1 MTTAMTVPSDTPD
14 APAPA
19 RPAELD
25 MDRLSLLLFGHAA
38 FQYLN
43 AACELKLLDLLM
55 ERGPLE
61 ATAIRTELGLAER
74 AADILLLGCT
84 SLGLTR
90 KEDGRYRAAALIE
103 SLAEE
108 GNWSKL
114 RDTVA
119 FEAHIVYP
127 GQEDFVASL
136 RENSNV
142 GLRRIPGDHPDL
154 YHRFSLHPRLET
166 VFYRYMR
173 SWSQL
178 ANAHLVAALD
188 LRGATRLLD
197 CGGGDAVNALA
208 LAAHHP
214 DLEVTILEIPSSA
227 PMTEKKIS
235 EAGLGER
242 VSVQPCDMFADA
254 FPGGMDCVLF
264 AHQLVIWTPEENT
277 ALLRKAHD
285 ALAPGGRVVL
295 FNSMSN
301 DEGDGPVVAALDSVY
316 FASLPAEGGMI
327 YPWRLHE
334 ECLRAAG
341 FTAIE
346 RVEVPGWTPHGI
358 IVATKPGTEPVTRSE
373 AESESEPVAE
383 QGA

>member
-1 MTTAMTVPSDTPD
+1 MTIPTMTTSSNPAAALD
-14 APAPA
+14 AAQPG
-19 RPAELD
+19 ELT

-55 ERGPLE
+55 ERGPLTRDE
-61 ATAIRTELGLAER
+61 IRAELGLAER

-90 KEDGRYRAAALIE
+90 KEEDRYGTAPLIE
-103 SLAEE
+103 SLAEH
-108 GNWSKL
+108 GTWDKL
-114 RDTVA
+114 KDTVA
-119 FEAHIVYP
+119 FEQHIVYP
-127 GQEDFVASL
+127 GQADFVESL

-154 YHRFSLHPRLET
+154 YHRFSHHPHLEK

-178 ANAHLVAALD
+178 ANEHLVSALD
-188 LRGATRLLD
+188 LTGATRLLD

-208 LAAHHP
+208 LVQHHP
-214 DLEVTILEIPSSA
+214 GLEATVLEIPSSA
-227 PMTEKKIS
+227 AMTEKKIT
-235 EAGLGER
+235 EAGLRDR
-242 VSVQPCDMFADA
+242 VTVVPCDMFTDT
-254 FPGGMDCVLF
+254 FPAANDVVLF

-277 ALLRKAHD
+277 ALLRKAHQ
-285 ALAPGGRVVL
+285 ALNPGGRVVL
-295 FNSMSN
+295 FSSMSN

-334 ECLRAAG
+334 QCLREAG
-341 FTAIE
+341 FTAMRRI
-346 RVEVPGWTPHGI
+346 EVPGWTPHGI
-358 IVATKPGTEPVTRSE
+358 IVATKQDT
-373 AESESEPVAE
+373 
-383 QGA
+383 